1 MSEFQKHIFD
11 FFFELLKSHNLQPT
25 QHNDWV
31 TVAGNFPA
39 FRAFYDKPPEE
50 NTSGALS
57 VQVMLD
63 EASLIEE
70 TFAALDDSHIEA
82 IKGALGQFSISMFHP
97 IICACCNYT
106 IDEHV
111 TKESWK
117 LKMFS
122 RVETWSGNIALRSSA
137 NVDVKTPTDWL
148 TSVSSA
154 LKRAKIKKGYN
165 WITLYCSRLNSDP
178 LIASATLNNSEW
190 PDGLK
195 ATKSLAWPKIEGFY
209 GARLFILIE
218 N

>member
-70 TFAALDDSHIEA
+70 TFAALGDSQIEA
-82 IKGALGQFSISMFHP
+82 IKDALGQFSISMFHP
-97 IICACCNYT
+97 IICACCNYVA
-106 IDEHV
+106 DEHV
-111 TKESWK
+111 TKEIWK

-122 RVETWSGNIALRSSA
+122 KAEVWSGNIALRLSSD
-137 NVDVKTPTDWL
+137 VDVKTPIDWL
-148 TSVSSA
+148 TNISTA
-154 LKRAKIKKGYN
+154 LKETKIRKGFN
-165 WITLYCSRLNSDP
+165 WISLYSSRLNDDP
-178 LIASATLNNSEW
+178 LIASATLNNSDW
-190 PDGLK
+190 PRGLQ
-195 ATKSLAWPKIEGFY
+195 ATSKLDWPKIEGFY
-209 GARLFILIE
+209 GARLFILLQ